1 MTEVGA
7 ILAVLKRAL
16 KARGMTYGEVA
27 KRLGLSEPS
36 VKRLFSTGR
45 ISLDRLAKLAG
56 LLDLTLAEIAQEAAG
71 AAPVV
76 ARLTQAQEAGL
87 VADPKLLLVAV
98 LALNHWSLQDIIRH
112 YRLDEPECLALLLR
126 LDRLGIVRVLPG
138 NKIRPNVARDF
149 DWLPD
154 GPLRHFFRTR
164 VRDDFLAGGFEGQ
177 GERFEF
183 AHGMLTPAALA
194 QMHAELRRLRRTF
207 AELHADSLR
216 APLDQ
221 RQGFGLLFA
230 LRSWE
235 PAAFAALRRA
245 ETKR

>member
-1 MTEVGA
+1 MTEVRA
-7 ILAVLKRAL
+7 ILGVLKRAL
-16 KARGMTYGEVA
+16 KARGMTYGEVGR
-27 KRLGLSEPS
+27 RLGLSEPS

-56 LLDLTLAEIAQEAAG
+56 LLDLTLAELAQEAAG

-98 LALNHWSLQDIIRH
+98 LALNHWSLADIVRV
-112 YRLDEPECLALLLR
+112 YQLDEPECLALLLR

-164 VRDDFLAGGFEGQ
+164 VRDDFLAGLFDAQ

-183 AHGMLTPAALA
+183 AHGMLTQSALA
-194 QMHAELRRLRRTF
+194 QMQAELRRLRRTF

-216 APLDQ
+216 TPLEQ
-221 RQGFGLLFA
+221 RHGFGLLLA
-230 LRSWE
+230 MRSWE
-235 PAAFAALRRA
+235 PAAFAALRRP
-245 ETKR
+245 ETGR

>member
-27 KRLGLSEPS
+27 RRLGLSEPS

-45 ISLDRLAKLAG
+45 ISLGRLAKLAG
-56 LLDLTLAEIAQEAAG
+56 LLDLTLAEVAQEAAG

-98 LALNHWSLQDIIRH
+98 LALNHWSLPDIIRH
-112 YRLDEPECLALLLR
+112 YRLEEAECLGLLLQ

-138 NKIRPNVARDF
+138 NKIRPNVSRDF

-164 VRDDFLAGGFEGQ
+164 VRDDFLAGGFDAQ

-183 AHGMLTPAALA
+183 AHGMLTQAALA
-194 QMHAELRRLRRTF
+194 QMQAELRRLRRVF

-235 PAAFAALRRA
+235 PAAFAALRRE
-245 ETKR
+245 ETGR